1 MTQKCNFCSTLG
13 PDPKWAR
20 RLYNHPRNV
29 FCKWNSQKPAR
40 STERTGSGSVSTSGV
55 RRPAAPRPRISG
67 LGRVRLGAGC
77 VCRSARGPL
86 LSTFLPEPPRL
97 HFGLTYSRPCRI
109 ASTGRVGAWQRHSC
123 WLAGWGG
130 GAWRRRATL
139 PSPVLSLRAQL
150 VGPTQSG
157 GELEWRGTR
166 QGGGRS
172 QAGPGP

>member
-1 MTQKCNFCSTLG
+1 MTQKCNFRSTLG

-77 VCRSARGPL
+77 VCRSRVVHSSALSFLSRHAFTSGLQTVGPAGLQAPGGLGRGND
-86 LSTFLPEPPRL
+86 T
-97 HFGLTYSRPCRI
+97 
-109 ASTGRVGAWQRHSC
+109 A
-123 WLAGWGG
+123 AGWPAGG
-130 GAWRRRATL
+130 
-139 PSPVLSLRAQL
+139 
-150 VGPTQSG
+150 
-157 GELEWRGTR
+157 
-166 QGGGRS
+166 GGGRG
-172 QAGPGP
+172 AGAQRFLVRCCPCALS